1 MLENSLMGN
10 GRSVNNFNET
20 GKNAATLVADFQA
33 VQAGHGAA
41 SRINFHVGV
50 AKGGETAVFHYNTR
64 QLSAPLSAKSANF
77 GTDVNKYISGT
88 KNTCLR
94 SDESMTLSIFLLLVI
109 LAIALLLFSF
119 EWVPPDVTALGIL
132 LALVILGLVP
142 MEQAFAGFGSDT
154 VMLLLGILIMTAALM
169 RTGVVE
175 VVSRKL
181 LQFTGKHPDSLL
193 PATMLAVGGLSSFIN
208 NTAAAAFF
216 LPVILGLSQRAKL
229 SASRLLMPMAF
240 AAILASSVT
249 LIGTSTNIVVSGL
262 MTQSGLPPIGMF
274 ELTPVGIPVFFA
286 GFLYMLFIGQ
296 HLIPEHPAPETLT
309 ESFDLRP
316 YLAELRILP
325 GSTLSGRTLAQS
337 DLGRNF
343 DLTVLAI
350 IREGQR
356 QLDPPADAILQ
367 VGDALLVEGA
377 SDAILKIKDAAGIAI
392 QADAKFSDGDLQ
404 GNGLRLAE
412 VVLLPP
418 SPFIGRRPKGL
429 QMRER
434 YQVQVLA
441 INRRTGVVHTKIADT
456 RLQMGDVLLL
466 QGNPKQI
473 AGLQAENTFSVL
485 GMVDA
490 HRFNRRRAWTVITIF
505 GGALLLGSLKIIA
518 LPVAMLLGALLV
530 FLTRCITPDDAY
542 RQVEWK
548 VLILIG
554 SMLSLGVA
562 MQTTGTAEF
571 LAERL
576 TALVGTWNPLWLLT
590 GFFALTVLLTQPMS
604 NQAAAAVVIPVALQT
619 AVQLGLNPRTFAM
632 MIAIA
637 ASTSYLT
644 PLEPACLMVYGP
656 GRYRFV
662 DFIRV
667 GGLLTVVVYLLAIV
681 MTPLLW
687 PLK

>member
-1 MLENSLMGN
+1 
-10 GRSVNNFNET
+10 
-20 GKNAATLVADFQA
+20 
-33 VQAGHGAA
+33 
-41 SRINFHVGV
+41 
-50 AKGGETAVFHYNTR
+50 
-64 QLSAPLSAKSANF
+64 
-77 GTDVNKYISGT
+77 
-88 KNTCLR
+88 
-94 SDESMTLSIFLLLVI
+94 MTLAILLLLII
-109 LAIALLLFSF
+109 LAVALLFFSF
-119 EWVPPDVTALGIL
+119 EWVPPDVTALGVLLSLIL
-132 LALVILGLVP
+132 LGLVP

-181 LQFTGKHPDSLL
+181 LQFTGKRPASLL
-193 PATMLAVGGLSSFIN
+193 PATMLAVGGLSAFIN

-216 LPVILGLSQRAKL
+216 LPVILGLSQRAKI

-240 AAILASSVT
+240 AAILASSIT
-249 LIGTSTNIVVSGL
+249 LISTSTNVVVSGL
-262 MTQSGLPPIGMF
+262 MTQSGLAPIGMF
-274 ELTPVGIPVFFA
+274 ELAPVGIPVFLT
-286 GFLYMLFIGQ
+286 GVLYMLFIGQ
-296 HLIPEHPAPETLT
+296 RLIPEHPAPETLT

-325 GSTLSGRTLAQS
+325 GSPLDGSTLAQS
-337 DLGRNF
+337 ALGRNF

-356 QLDPPADAILQ
+356 QLDPPAEAVLRA
-367 VGDALLVEGA
+367 GDALLVEGA
-377 SDAILKIKDAAGIAI
+377 SDAILKIKDTAGIDI
-392 QADAKFSDGDLQ
+392 QADAKFSDVDLQ
-404 GNGLRLAE
+404 GDGLRLAE

-418 SPFIGRRPKGL
+418 SPFIGRKPKGL
-429 QMRER
+429 QIRER
-434 YQVQVLA
+434 YHVQILA

-456 RLQMGDVLLL
+456 RLQMGDVLLV

-490 HRFNRRRAWTVITIF
+490 QRFDRRRAWTVIAIF
-505 GGALLLGSLKIIA
+505 GGALLLGSLKIVA

-530 FLTRCITPDDAY
+530 FVTRCITPDDAY

-571 LAERL
+571 LANRL

-656 GRYRFV
+656 GRYRFM
-662 DFIRV
+662 DFLRV